1 MWKCSKVLG
10 WGGLNE
16 GCELYA
22 VGIGDPLKVSP
33 PGNEVIRD
41 VLLEEVSQRGIK
53 STAEGGWEAA
63 AVAPPL
69 RADPL
74 PSSIH

>member
-1 MWKCSKVLG
+1 M
-10 WGGLNE
+10 
-16 GCELYA
+16 
-22 VGIGDPLKVSP
+22 SP

-41 VLLEEVSQRGIK
+41 VLQEEVSQSGIK

-69 RADPL
+69 RAEPL
-74 PSSIH
+74 PRASTDPFLHAGHGCGAGDP

>member
-1 MWKCSKVLG
+1 M
-10 WGGLNE
+10 
-16 GCELYA
+16 YA

-41 VLLEEVSQRGIK
+41 VLQEEVSQRGIK

-69 RADPL
+69 RAEPL
-74 PSSIH
+74 PRASAGPFLHAGHGCGAGDP